1 MKWDIADYCLLG
13 LVALFFVTVFWFE
26 DIIKWL

>member
-1 MKWDIADYCLLG
+1 MKWDAADCFLMG
-13 LVALFFVTVFWFE
+13 LIVLFFITVFWFE